1 MARRSANLEM
11 MVRAVM
17 KAARGL
23 VRDFG
28 EVEQLQVSRKGPGD
42 FVSNADRRAEQ
53 ILKAELK
60 RARPEFGFLMEES
73 GEEVG
78 SQPQNRWIVDPLDGT
93 TNFLHGMPHWA
104 ISVALEQ
111 FGEIT
116 AGVVFDPIR
125 DELFWADKGSGAYVN
140 DRRLRVSARTAL
152 DQALVG
158 CGLPVLDWK
167 GREMGF
173 TAQMNAMA
181 DKVAGLRRLGTAS
194 LDLAWIA
201 AGRQDGFWE
210 YGLKPWDI
218 AAGIL
223 IVREAGGR
231 IGKLEGDEDLLAEG
245 TLVAANGALYPQLVE
260 VLQAAGSA

>member
-1 MARRSANLEM
+1 M

-28 EVEQLQVSRKGPGD
+28 EVEQLQVSRKGPAD
-42 FVSNADRRAEQ
+42 FVSNADRRAEK
-53 ILKAELK
+53 ILKDELK

-73 GEEVG
+73 GDEVG

-93 TNFLHGMPHWA
+93 TNFLHGLPHFA
-104 ISVALEQ
+104 ISVGLEQ

-116 AGVVFDPIR
+116 TGVIFDPLR
-125 DELFWADKGSGAYVN
+125 DELFWADKGSGAYIN
-140 DRRLRVSARTAL
+140 DRRLRVSARTSL

-158 CGLPVLDWK
+158 CGLPVQNWK
-167 GREMGF
+167 GREKGF

-181 DKVAGLRRLGTAS
+181 DQVAGLRRLGTAS

-201 AGRQDGFWE
+201 AGRQDAFWE

-223 IVREAGGR
+223 ILREAGGR
-231 IGKLEGDEDLLAEG
+231 IGKLDGDEDLLGEG
-245 TLVAANGALYPQLVE
+245 TIVAANSALYDKVVE
-260 VLQAAGSA
+260 VLQGAASA

>member
-1 MARRSANLEM
+1 M

-23 VRDFG
+23 IRDFG

-42 FVSNADRRAEQ
+42 FVSNADRRAEK
-53 ILKAELK
+53 ILRDELK
-60 RARPEFGFLMEES
+60 RARPEFGFLLEET

-93 TNFLHGMPHWA
+93 TNFLHGLPHFA
-104 ISVALEQ
+104 ISVGLEQ
-111 FGEIT
+111 FGDIT
-116 AGVVFDPIR
+116 AGVIYDPLR
-125 DELFWADKGSGAYVN
+125 DELFWADKGSGAYIN
-140 DRRLRVSARTAL
+140 DRRLRVSSRNSL
-152 DQALVG
+152 DVALVG
-158 CGLPVLDWK
+158 CGLPVQDWQ
-167 GREMGF
+167 GRKYGF
-173 TAQMNAMA
+173 SRQLEAVA
-181 DKVAGLRRLGTAS
+181 DHVAGLRRLGTAS

-223 IVREAGGR
+223 ILREAGGR
-231 IGKLEGDEDLLAEG
+231 IGKLDGDEDLLAEG
-245 TLVAANGALYPQLVE
+245 TIVAANSALYDKLAE
-260 VLQAAGSA
+260 VLQGAGAG

>member
-1 MARRSANLEM
+1 M
-11 MVRAVM
+11 MIRAVTR
-17 KAARGL
+17 AARGL
-23 VRDFG
+23 VREFG
-28 EVEQLQVSRKGPGD
+28 EVEQLQVSRKGPAD

-53 ILKAELK
+53 ILKDELK

-73 GEEVG
+73 GEVVG

-93 TNFLHGMPHWA
+93 TNFLHGLPHWA
-104 ISVALEQ
+104 ISVGLEQ
-111 FGEIT
+111 FGEVT
-116 AGVVFDPIR
+116 AAVVFDPIR

-140 DRRLRVSARTAL
+140 DRRLRVSARTSL

-158 CGLPVLDWK
+158 CGLPVQTWK
-167 GREMGF
+167 GREKGF

-181 DKVAGLRRLGTAS
+181 DRVAGLRRLGTAS

-201 AGRQDGFWE
+201 AGRQDAFWE

-223 IVREAGGR
+223 LVREAGGR
-231 IGKLEGDEDLLAEG
+231 IGLLEGGEDLLAEG
-245 TLVAANGALYPQLVE
+245 TVVVANGGLYPQIVE
-260 VLQAAGSA
+260 VLQSAGSG